1 MVYEA
6 IEQNKR
12 NTFFLIFMFVIII
25 SALGYFIGELYG
37 NPYTGL
43 IIAFVIAIFSS
54 WSSYYYSDSIVMSVS
69 GAVPADRA
77 MYTQLHNSVEG
88 LALAAGIKP
97 PRIYVVDSPAMN
109 AFATGRDPDHSAI
122 AVTTGL
128 YKALDK
134 FELEAVI
141 AHEMS
146 HIKNYDILIGTVA
159 AILLGMI
166 VILADII
173 KRNVFRT
180 RMRSTGGRAGI
191 LFLAVMILAAL
202 LTPFIATIISYAM
215 SRQREYL
222 ADAQG
227 VKLTRY
233 PQGLINALTKIQGDT
248 APVQEINR
256 GLAHLYFSV
265 PVRMEA
271 SSLFSTHPPIT
282 KRIERLRGM

>member
-1 MVYEA
+1 MLIELLSSNMLTTLIGGCQLPASPKIKGWAQSHMVTA
-6 IEQNKR
+6 TQLLPGR
-12 NTFFLIFMFVIII
+12 L
-25 SALGYFIGELYG
+25 
-37 NPYTGL
+37 
-43 IIAFVIAIFSS
+43 
-54 WSSYYYSDSIVMSVS
+54 SVS